1 MIFYINRTFNLYF
14 QNGYPARRRSL
25 VDDARFETLVVK
37 QTKQSVLEEARQ
49 RANERSNICICM
61 HMLMHDV
68 FLCYRIDTNADQT
81 ITCTKDKGQEENYID
96 ISSSDDEQ
104 VESLVC
110 AVQEEEA
117 KAEASSDSDGKPDDD
132 DDDDDVRFFTDA
144 GLTEEEVVLAKT
156 IAESPDSEYNVQK
169 AALVLRL
176 REGIGSLGRILK
188 TIENFKGMITHVE
201 SRPSKKEG
209 LQFEVLV
216 KIDMSRQSLLQLIR
230 NLRQSSAL
238 DGVNLLADNS
248 VSIKDPW
255 FPRHASDL
263 DNCNHLMTKY
273 EPDLDMNHP
282 GFADKEYRARRK
294 VIAEI
299 AFAYKY
305 GDPIPS
311 IPYTETENETWS
323 RVFNTVLDLVP
334 KHACMEY
341 QRVFKKLQEERIFE
355 SHRIPQLQ
363 EVSDFLKKSTGFT
376 LRPAAGLLTARD
388 FLSSLAFRIFQSTQ
402 YVRHINSPYHTP
414 EPDCIHE
421 LLGHMPLLAD
431 PSFAQFSQEIGLA
444 SLGASDEEIE
454 KLSTIYWF
462 TVEFGLCKEGP
473 EVKAYGAGLLSA
485 YGELL
490 HALSDKC
497 EHRAFDP
504 SITALQKYQ
513 DQEYQPIY
521 YVAESFEDAKEK
533 FRRWVATMSRPFE
546 VRFNPHTQRV
556 EVLDSVDRLEGM
568 ISQLNTEMTHLT
580 NAVNKMKARQ
590 FAACCILIDTVA
602 NGLKFALNIDEIKH
616 EKIKARYE
624 NETKE
629 LRIQELYRNIYEEDT
644 RNSQKC
650 INKTNLDNDNH
661 KSIRKHKSKKFR
673 TKHTIGGKHER
684 HRHNRHHRNAI
695 NNMLPESNAMITAPQ
710 QITIIDE
717 KCKKDNVIVLQDTI
731 LKTKCT
737 ISADKLKKN
746 IDSQQENSL
755 NKKADSSA
763 ISEIID
769 KSDTKHKLMKFKTS
783 SQKQENLSN
792 IDTNKKMQT
801 KQNFDCMKH
810 EEVAI
815 LSRRQSSKDC
825 VTIVINKQM
834 DSRYEKLFAKRH
846 DGLRKKNHRL
856 PHDVKS
862 FTHDCCE
869 NSSITNNRVKPV
881 LLRVVNWFFSGCPEA
896 SKRHREQ
903 INEVGKEE
911 IFESTNTWLL

>member
-1 MIFYINRTFNLYF
+1 MAVAAAQKNREMFAIKKSYSIE
-14 QNGYPARRRSL
+14 NGYPARRRSL

-49 RANERSNICICM
+49 RAN
-61 HMLMHDV
+61 
-68 FLCYRIDTNADQT
+68 
-81 ITCTKDKGQEENYID
+81 
-96 ISSSDDEQ
+96 
-104 VESLVC
+104 
-110 AVQEEEA
+110 
-117 KAEASSDSDGKPDDD
+117 
-132 DDDDDVRFFTDA
+132 DA
-144 GLTEEEVVLAKT
+144 GLTEEEVVLAKS
-156 IAESPDSEYNVQK
+156 IAESTDSEQGVQK

-188 TIENFKGMITHVE
+188 TIENFKGAITHVE
-201 SRPSKKEG
+201 SRSSKKEG

-216 KIDMSRQSLLQLIR
+216 KINMNRQNLLQLIR

-238 DGVNLLADNS
+238 DGVTLLADNS

-255 FPRHASDL
+255 FPRHAADL

-305 GDPIPS
+305 GDPIPC

-323 RVFNTVLDLVP
+323 CVFNTVLDLVP
-334 KHACMEY
+334 KHACVEY
-341 QRVFKKLQEERIFE
+341 QRVFKVLQEERIFE

-388 FLSSLAFRIFQSTQ
+388 FLSSLAFRVFQSTQ

-431 PSFAQFSQEIGLA
+431 PGFAQFSQEIGLA

-462 TVEFGLCKEGP
+462 TIEFGLCKEGP

-556 EVLDSVDRLEGM
+556 EVLDSVDRLEGLM
-568 ISQLNTEMTHLT
+568 SQLNTEMTHLT
-580 NAVNKMKARQ
+580 NAVNKMKARH
-590 FAACCILIDTVA
+590 FA
-602 NGLKFALNIDEIKH
+602 
-616 EKIKARYE
+616 
-624 NETKE
+624 
-629 LRIQELYRNIYEEDT
+629 
-644 RNSQKC
+644 
-650 INKTNLDNDNH
+650 
-661 KSIRKHKSKKFR
+661 
-673 TKHTIGGKHER
+673 
-684 HRHNRHHRNAI
+684 
-695 NNMLPESNAMITAPQ
+695 
-710 QITIIDE
+710 
-717 KCKKDNVIVLQDTI
+717 
-731 LKTKCT
+731 
-737 ISADKLKKN
+737 
-746 IDSQQENSL
+746 
-755 NKKADSSA
+755 
-763 ISEIID
+763 
-769 KSDTKHKLMKFKTS
+769 
-783 SQKQENLSN
+783 
-792 IDTNKKMQT
+792 
-801 KQNFDCMKH
+801 
-810 EEVAI
+810 
-815 LSRRQSSKDC
+815 
-825 VTIVINKQM
+825 
-834 DSRYEKLFAKRH
+834 
-846 DGLRKKNHRL
+846 
-856 PHDVKS
+856 
-862 FTHDCCE
+862 
-869 NSSITNNRVKPV
+869 
-881 LLRVVNWFFSGCPEA
+881 
-896 SKRHREQ
+896 
-903 INEVGKEE
+903 
-911 IFESTNTWLL
+911 